1 MPRIFV
7 SHAAK
12 DADLVEN
19 FVDLL
24 QLGVNV
30 HPDDVFCSSLPGMN
44 IPTGVA
50 FVQHIKSQIAAPE
63 IVLLLISPEFL
74 KSQFCNN
81 EVGAS
86 WALSLPIYPLLVP
99 PVDYADVRGVLDGVQ
114 VSKLND
120 KEKLND
126 LRDDLT
132 EKFGLTAF
140 RTSHWERKRDKFLAG
155 LTTVEDASPVDRSI
169 EHNVEVGA
177 SSSEPVSSTGSWL
190 KLGDGI
196 YRATKF
202 EHRGSTT
209 LHVEVVPKSTQDE
222 AAFNRF
228 RPDSQGF
235 RKDTIPYA
243 YQNDGGF
250 ARVDDVT
257 LLSQADQ
264 NVWSFDLTIEE
275 TAGGHWTDM
284 SYNTGGRTYTSDDIA
299 ELRAGRILIDD
310 PPSRRRRSR
319 GFDHDSIESMIFS
332 GTDSKV
338 RTDECILKKRL
349 SGPGIVADDLIAAR
363 LEAVFVLKAGAIVDD
378 ILDLTLGPI
387 SGNKLPVRFRG
398 VRQRYSE
405 SETISV
411 EGECELGT

>member
-12 DADLVEN
+12 DAELVEN

-30 HPDDVFCSSLPGMN
+30 HPDHVFCSSLPGMN

-50 FVQHIKSQIAAPE
+50 FVQHIRSQIAAPE
-63 IVLLLISPEFL
+63 VVLLLISPEFL

-99 PVDYADVRGVLDGVQ
+99 PVGYADVRGVIDGVQ

-132 EKFGLTAF
+132 EKLSLTPF
-140 RTSHWERKRDKFLAG
+140 RTSHWERKRDKFLGG
-155 LTTVEDASPVDRSI
+155 LAHVDDAIPVDRS
-169 EHNVEVGA
+169 EESNVEEDE
-177 SSSEPVSSTGSWL
+177 SSGESVSSTGSWL
-190 KLGDGI
+190 KLGEGC
-196 YRATKF
+196 YRTTKF
-202 EHRGSTT
+202 EHRGANT
-209 LHVEVVPKSTQDE
+209 LHVEVEPQSSEDE
-222 AAFNRF
+222 ATFNRL

-250 ARVDDVT
+250 ARIDDVT
-257 LLSQADQ
+257 LLSQGDR
-264 NVWSFDLTIEE
+264 NLWSFDLTIEE
-275 TAGGHWTDM
+275 IAGGHWTDM
-284 SYNTGGRTYTSDDIA
+284 SYNTGAALIHRT
-299 ELRAGRILIDD
+299 
-310 PPSRRRRSR
+310 
-319 GFDHDSIESMIFS
+319 
-332 GTDSKV
+332 
-338 RTDECILKKRL
+338 
-349 SGPGIVADDLIAAR
+349 
-363 LEAVFVLKAGAIVDD
+363 
-378 ILDLTLGPI
+378 TLP
-387 SGNKLPVRFRG
+387 N
-398 VRQRYSE
+398 
-405 SETISV
+405 
-411 EGECELGT
+411 